1 MLYGPGH
8 HRLDV
13 KGCFEGYLTSK
24 EKATKQQVYI
34 VDELTKR
41 LFGLPAIM
49 ALKLVKR
56 VHTVEVQQEDFKAQ
70 FPPVFSGLGK
80 VKEPFT
86 IALEPDAVPYA
97 LSSPR
102 RVHLPLIR

>member
-1 MLYGPGH
+1 MY
-8 HRLDV
+8 V
-13 KGCFEGYLTSK
+13 
-24 EKATKQQVYI
+24 
-34 VDELTKR
+34 VDELTKP
-41 LFGLPAIM
+41 LLGLPTIM

-56 VHTVEVQQEDFKAQ
+56 VPTVEVQQEDFKAQ
-70 FPPVFSGLGK
+70 FPPVFSVLGK

-86 IALEPDAVPYA
+86 IALEPDAVPYN

>member
-24 EKATKQQVYI
+24 EKATKQQVYV
-34 VDELTKR
+34 VDELTKP
-41 LFGLPAIM
+41 LLGLPAIM

-56 VHTVEVQQEDFKAQ
+56 VHTVDAM
-70 FPPVFSGLGK
+70 
-80 VKEPFT
+80 
-86 IALEPDAVPYA
+86 EPDAVPYA

>member
-1 MLYGPGH
+1 M
-8 HRLDV
+8 
-13 KGCFEGYLTSK
+13 
-24 EKATKQQVYI
+24 YI

-86 IALEPDAVPYA
+86 IALEPDAVPYVW
-97 LSSPR
+97 S
-102 RVHLPLIR
+102 

>member
-1 MLYGPGH
+1 MY
-8 HRLDV
+8 V
-13 KGCFEGYLTSK
+13 
-24 EKATKQQVYI
+24 
-34 VDELTKR
+34 VDELTKP
-41 LFGLPAIM
+41 LLGLPTIM

-56 VHTVEVQQEDFKAQ
+56 VHTVEVQQVDFKAQ

-86 IALEPDAVPYA
+86 IALEPDVVPYA